1 MVQDIEVIEIDIDLY
16 QFKLL
21 NHQSMNRGMGFPKRY
36 FGLIPIRIASI
47 LMLSLDN
54 FISGCLSR
62 R

>member
-21 NHQSMNRGMGFPKRY
+21 NHQSMNRGMVFPERY